1 MNNTN
6 NMYKEMRL
14 AQIENDLKKAEGQKK
29 TAIVMMVVSIF
40 FLWPLLILGIIQ
52 YNNANKEIEKLNQ
65 EKQQIILQDYLNG
78 HNQQ

>member
-65 EKQQIILQDYLNG
+65 EKQQIILKDYLDG

>member
-6 NMYKEMRL
+6 NMHKEMRL
-14 AQIENDLKKAEGQKK
+14 AQIENDLKKAESQKK

-40 FLWPLLILGIIQ
+40 FLWPLIILGIIQ
-52 YNNANKEIEKLNQ
+52 YNNANKEIEQLNQ

>member
-1 MNNTN
+1 
-6 NMYKEMRL
+6 MRL

>member
-6 NMYKEMRL
+6 NMHKEMRL
-14 AQIENDLKKAEGQKK
+14 AQIENDLKKAESQKK

-40 FLWPLLILGIIQ
+40 FLWPLIILGIIQ